1 VAVTSK
7 HPQYEDRAEDW
18 QQLVDC
24 YRGERRVKSNRT
36 VYLPATSGME
46 LDGMGT
52 NQPGSRAYNAYLKR
66 AVFPDFVKSAVTTMV
81 GLMHRERATIEVPR
95 ALEDV
100 LARTTPKGEDA
111 WTLLRKINEQQ
122 LLTGRLGLLV
132 EAPDNAP
139 VGDALPFVALYS
151 AGRVTN
157 WDDGRAEQ
165 GRRRL
170 EFVIIEETEFERVT
184 DYNWER
190 RQKHRVLRLSDAD
203 DESTVAAGTY
213 TVAVTRDGNEPTAAD
228 FVAPSIGGVTL
239 QDIPFIFVNTE
250 DLVTD
255 PDEPPLLGLSNLA
268 LAVYRGEADY
278 RQGLFLQGQETL
290 VVIGA
295 DELEGDDT
303 RMGAGSRLDLP
314 LEGDAKY
321 IGVSAAGLEEQR
333 NAIENDK
340 KQAAEQGSR
349 LLDFSDGSDASG
361 AALRIRVAAKTPTL
375 ISIALTGAAAL
386 QEALRIAAAWV
397 GADPDEVRV
406 EANLDFAEDE
416 LSGRDLLELMS
427 AKAMGAPISLQSVHR
442 LMRKKDVTTLSYEE
456 ELEEIN
462 DEEPLGGTGAEDDGD
477 TRGAP
482 ADDDDQPPTE

>member
-1 VAVTSK
+1 
-7 HPQYEDRAEDW
+7 
-18 QQLVDC
+18 
-24 YRGERRVKSNRT
+24 
-36 VYLPATSGME
+36 
-46 LDGMGT
+46 
-52 NQPGSRAYNAYLKR
+52 
-66 AVFPDFVKSAVTTMV
+66 
-81 GLMHRERATIEVPR
+81 
-95 ALEDV
+95 
-100 LARTTPKGEDA
+100 
-111 WTLLRKINEQQ
+111 
-122 LLTGRLGLLV
+122 
-132 EAPDNAP
+132 
-139 VGDALPFVALYS
+139 
-151 AGRVTN
+151 
-157 WDDGRAEQ
+157 
-165 GRRRL
+165 
-170 EFVIIEETEFERVT
+170 
-184 DYNWER
+184 
-190 RQKHRVLRLSDAD
+190 
-203 DESTVAAGTY
+203 
-213 TVAVTRDGNEPTAAD
+213 
-228 FVAPSIGGVTL
+228 VTL
-239 QDIPFIFVNTE
+239 QNIPFIFVNTE

-397 GADPDEVRV
+397 GADPDEVKV